1 MDRVLRPPRDGPDLA
16 SGDAGPPAAILSHG
30 AAAASSRAVA
40 AIRRAAR
47 APAPVASAGGG
58 LPPELALLCRR
69 GFPPAVLRP
78 LARVAGN
85 GAGRLAR
92 LLMERGFVSQDGYYS
107 ALAESL
113 GLPFLAAGAFRA
125 DIRPGFPLPDGATGP
140 VFSGRNEKGERFVVL
155 APLPETVPAIRAL
168 LARAPG
174 LRRRLRIATPG
185 AVSAAARAADPG
197 LRLAGE
203 RPDLS
208 ARRTLTRGQLAA
220 GCGFL
225 VALAVGHLLS
235 LKALGVA
242 LSVAVTVLGMLPGAL
257 RAVAGVS
264 RPRARSPVRL
274 LSRQALPPY
283 TVLVPLYRETRV
295 ARSLV
300 AHLAALDYPRDRLE
314 ILFLLEEDD
323 EETALALAP
332 ELAPH
337 MRILTVRG
345 AGPRTKP
352 RALTHGLEAARG
364 EIVAVYDGEDRPEP
378 DQLRLAASLFAEL
391 PGDVAALQ
399 AHLAIDHRGARFFPR
414 QFLLEYAGLFDC
426 LLPWLA
432 ARGWPFPLGGT
443 SNHFRRTALAAVG
456 GWDPYNVTEDADL
469 AMRLCRAGHRMEM
482 LASTTFEEAP
492 LTWRAWHDQ
501 RTRWLKGWLQTLL
514 VTLRDPFA
522 LAAEMSRTRL
532 AVLLVYLLG
541 MVVTLAAHPV
551 FVVILL
557 LYGSGLAD
565 LQFYAD
571 ALTGVSFTL
580 AGVSVVLCY
589 ASMTLLAIGGAAAR
603 NRLPAL
609 HDLLLIPVYWLAQSL
624 AFYAA
629 VVDLVRRPHR
639 WRKTEHG
646 LARRPRSSVLPRGRE
661 GTLAPGATR
670 V

>member
-1 MDRVLRPPRDGPDLA
+1 MQPVR
-16 SGDAGPPAAILSHG
+16 G
-30 AAAASSRAVA
+30 AARHRVT
-40 AIRRAAR
+40 
-47 APAPVASAGGG
+47 
-58 LPPELALLCRR
+58 LPPEIALLGRR
-69 GFPPAVLRP
+69 GVPVALLHG
-78 LARVAGN
+78 LAGRAG
-85 GAGRLAR
+85 GSPVRLAR
-92 LLMERGFVSQDGYYS
+92 LAVERGLVSAEAYYC

-113 GLPFLAAGAFRA
+113 DLPFLPEGAFHA
-125 DIRPGFPLPDGATGP
+125 DFSARFPLPPGVAGP
-140 VFSGRNEKGERFVVL
+140 VFCGRNALGERVVVL

-168 LARAPG
+168 LRRAPD
-174 LRRRLRIATPG
+174 LARRLRIATPAAIAG
-185 AVSAAARAADPG
+185 AARAADPA
-197 LRLAGE
+197 LRLAVE
-203 RPDLS
+203 KPALS
-208 ARRTLTRGQLAA
+208 ARRRLTPQQVAVGTALLAALAA
-220 GCGFL
+220 GHF
-225 VALAVGHLLS
+225 LS
-235 LKALGVA
+235 LKMMGVA
-242 LSVAVTVLGMLPGAL
+242 LSVAVTVLGMLPGAV
-257 RAVAGVS
+257 RALAGVS
-264 RPRARSPVRL
+264 RPRARSPARL
-274 LSRQALPPY
+274 LSGVELPAY

-300 AHLAALDYPRDRLE
+300 THLAAFDYPQGRLE

-323 EETALALAP
+323 AETAAALAP
-332 ELAPH
+332 ELLPH

-352 RALTHGLEAARG
+352 RALTHGLEQARG

-391 PGDVAALQ
+391 PVGVAALQ
-399 AHLAIDHRGARFFPR
+399 AHLAIDHRSARFFPR
-414 QFLLEYAGLFDC
+414 QFLLEYSGLFDC
-426 LLPWLA
+426 LLPWMA

-443 SNHFRRTALAAVG
+443 SNHFRRAALVAVG

-469 AMRLCRAGHRMEM
+469 AIRLCRAGHRLEM

-492 LTWRAWHDQ
+492 LTWRAWHGQ

-522 LAAEMSRTRL
+522 LAGEMRRTRL

-551 FVVILL
+551 FVAILL

-571 ALTGVSFTL
+571 ALTGVTFTL

-589 ASMTLLAIGGAAAR
+589 ASMTLLAIGGSAAR

-629 VVDLVRRPHR
+629 VIDLVRQPHN
-639 WRKTEHG
+639 WSKTEHG
-646 LARRPRSSVLPRGRE
+646 LARRPRR
-661 GTLAPGATR
+661 APGSR
-670 V
+670 